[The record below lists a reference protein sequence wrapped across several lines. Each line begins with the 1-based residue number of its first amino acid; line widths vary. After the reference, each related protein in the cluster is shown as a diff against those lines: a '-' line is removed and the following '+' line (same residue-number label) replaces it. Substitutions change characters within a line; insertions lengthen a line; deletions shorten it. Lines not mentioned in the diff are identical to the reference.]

1 MRVCAIVSCYNESDI
16 LRETISSLIKEGVD
30 VYVLDNNSTDSS
42 LEIAERYLNK
52 GVIGFERISFSEN
65 GREVYN
71 WAGILNRKELLAK
84 SLGYDWYIHADADE
98 VRVSPWENLT
108 LSEAIARVD
117 QEGFNLINFK
127 LFNFRLHEELI
138 GHDDVF
144 SNMTMYSNAEN
155 YNSVQL
161 KAWKADL
168 SLDLVQSGGHRA
180 MLNNSKIYPVR
191 FILKHYPIRSLDQGV
206 RKINAERK
214 SRYCISDRKRE
225 WHVQYDHFSSS
236 DEQLKKELFW
246 SKCDLKS
253 FRLDVVR
260 DELRIESEMILSCTE
275 RYKKF
280 IGVVRGED
288 FYKSVIHHEFNENEN
303 EEFDL
308 GLDVFNDLIDAIK
321 NSSDDEDNLE
331 NLLLEL
337 PIELSKVLNV
347 EAAMKFL
354 EGDPWLFENIQT

>member
-16 LRETISSLIKEGVD
+16 LGETISSLIKEGVD
-30 VYVLDNNSTDSS
+30 VYVLDNNSTDSC
-42 LEIAERYLNK
+42 LKIAESYLNK
-52 GVIGFERISFSEN
+52 GVIGFEKISFSEN
-65 GREVYN
+65 GCEVYN

-127 LFNFRLHEELI
+127 LFNFRLHEELL

-161 KAWKADL
+161 KAWKADS

-180 MLNNSKIYPVR
+180 LLNNSKIYPVR

-206 RKINAERK
+206 RKINTERK
-214 SRYCISDRKRE
+214 SRYSISDRKRK
-225 WHVQYDHFSSS
+225 WHVQYDHFSSA

-246 SKCDLKS
+246 SERDLKC
-253 FRLDVVR
+253 FILDVVR
-260 DELRIESEMILSCTE
+260 DELRFESEMILSWTE

-280 IGVVRGED
+280 IGVSRDDD
-288 FYKSVIHHEFNENEN
+288 FYKSVIQQEFNENEKDK
-303 EEFDL
+303 FDL
-308 GLDVFNDLIDAIK
+308 SFDVFNEIIDDIK
-321 NSSDDEDNLE
+321 ISSDDENDFK
-331 NLLLEL
+331 NLLHEL
-337 PIELSKVLNV
+337 PIELSKIIKV
-347 EAAMKFL
+347 EAGLKLL
-354 EGDPWLFENIQT
+354 EGDPWLFENIYG